1 MKKFFLIC
9 PIGFEQIL
17 IDELTYKWDMAFP
30 NNDCTIMEETPGGVE
45 IECEF
50 EQGLLLNYLLKVP
63 SKILLR
69 IKGQKCRDLPKLY
82 NIIKK
87 INWKEYLQQENIEV
101 KATSKESRLIHTTR
115 ITESV
120 SKGLVDYFQA
130 NKLPVKTKELNKE
143 YPPQKLFIRFNND
156 DLTISLDTSGE
167 LMHIREDRSY
177 RGHAS
182 IRENMAS
189 ALLIKL
195 LGLEKKEN
203 ITLIDPMCGTGTFLF
218 EALNF
223 HKLND
228 REFSFNFWKGSNN
241 FKPEA
246 IKLNSPWSF
255 KKLIGHDIDNALIKI
270 NKGLN
275 SEIQFECKDLFT
287 HTNLPHSKETYVISN
302 PPYGK
307 RVKIEGNKNEFFK
320 KIVESKIFKTNKG
333 QSALIVPTPYENNLK
348 GTKFYFNQ
356 NGIKV
361 ALLVS

>member
-17 IDELTYKWDMAFP
+17 IDELSYKWDMAFP
-30 NNDCTIMEETPGGVE
+30 NNDCSIMEGTVGGVE
-45 IECEF
+45 IECEL
-50 EQGLLLNYLLKVP
+50 EQGLLLNYILKVP

-69 IKGQKCRDLPKLY
+69 VKTQKCRDLPKLY

-87 INWKEYLQQENIEV
+87 INWKEYFQQDNIDV

-115 ITESV
+115 ISETV
-120 SKGLVDYFQA
+120 SKGISDYFQA
-130 NKLPVKTKELNKE
+130 NKLSEKVKNQNKDF
-143 YPPQKLFIRFNND
+143 PAQKLFIRFNND
-156 DLTISLDTSGE
+156 DLTISIDTSGE
-167 LMHIREDRSY
+167 LMHIRQDRSY

-182 IRENMAS
+182 IRENIAC

-218 EALNF
+218 EAMNF
-223 HKLND
+223 NKLND
-228 REFSFNFWKGSNN
+228 RAFSFEYWKVNIVTPKSDLTI
-241 FKPEA
+241 E
-246 IKLNSPWSF
+246 SPWSF
-255 KKLIGHDIDNALIKI
+255 DSFIGFDIDPEIIRI
-270 NKGLN
+270 NNELK
-275 SEIQFECKDLFT
+275 SEISFECKDIFT
-287 HTNLPHSKETYVISN
+287 HENQRHDKNTYLISN

-320 KIVESKIFKTNKG
+320 GIVESNIFNAEKSH
-333 QSALIVPTPYENNLK
+333 SALIIPTPCENNLK
-348 GTKFYFNQ
+348 GSKFYFNQ

-361 ALLVS
+361 ALLKF